1 MVLLGLVDVDI
12 YEEVKDAT
20 ICGTDEYDRPLKCP
34 NLVTSV
40 KGNLQKKRPA
50 YTNTPYGPI
59 QQSKYLLELPSN
71 VDTSRLYKVAIDGY
85 SGYFRVEA
93 VLVRQLLP
101 GIQVDLIKE
110 R

>member
-20 ICGTDEYDRPLKCP
+20 ICGTDDYDRPLKCP

-40 KGNLQKKRPA
+40 KGNLEEKRPS
-50 YTNTPYGPI
+50 YTNTTYGPI
-59 QQSKYLLELPSN
+59 QQTKYKLELPST
-71 VDTSRLYKVAIDGY
+71 VDISRLYKVQIAGY
-85 SGYFRVEA
+85 TGFFRVEGSFI
-93 VLVRQLLP
+93 RQLLP
-101 GIQVDLIKE
+101 GVMVDLVKE